1 MGSKHQFASF
11 LYQYS
16 KAVGK
21 ICWYTIENN
30 IKFRNML
37 KKNLREK
44 NSIGKSLIYLL
55 LLSMIFLHIPV
66 AFAHSSSGLTIGNNK
81 SEVSNPVSNR
91 PILSKNSIDD
101 EVIEAAYEN
110 MHLFEMG
117 LSKQAFNYAIKGFN
131 FLLQQGKLT
140 NDNIISIIDFTLPS
154 SKKRLFVLDLNDFR
168 VLYNTYVAHGVNSG
182 REYANQFSNTPSSYK
197 SSLGF
202 YETLNTYIGEHGYS
216 LKLDGLE
223 KGIND
228 NANSRAIIIHAADY
242 VNESLIR
249 AQGYIGR
256 SWGCPALPEKLH
268 KPIIDKIK
276 NGTCLF
282 IYSPESSYLRNSK
295 IINA

>member
-1 MGSKHQFASF
+1 
-11 LYQYS
+11 
-16 KAVGK
+16 
-21 ICWYTIENN
+21 
-30 IKFRNML
+30 ML
-37 KKNLREK
+37 KKNLRK
-44 NSIGKSLIYLL
+44 KSSYVKSLIYLL
-55 LLSMIFLHIPV
+55 LLGMIFLHIPV
-66 AFAHSSSGLTIGNNK
+66 AFAHNSSGFPVGTYK
-81 SEVSNPVSNR
+81 SEVYDTVS
-91 PILSKNSIDD
+91 SKPTVSSKSFDN
-101 EVIEAAYEN
+101 EAIESAYEN

-131 FLLQQGKLT
+131 YLIQHGKFV

-168 VLYNTYVAHGVNSG
+168 VLYYTYVAHGVNSG

-216 LKLDGLE
+216 LRLEGLE

-228 NANSRAIIIHAADY
+228 NANSRDIVIHAADY

-249 AQGYIGR
+249 VQGYIGR

-282 IYSPESSYLRNSK
+282 IYSPENSYLKNSK